1 MSNNMSEKER
11 WALAAKLESILGA
24 GLEPDEEDAIW
35 DAINIICPGY
45 VEELDRQAEE
55 VADWFDSKTPE
66 EIAQFVKDADAELA
80 KSKPNNVTDI
90 NDLRKK
96 KST

>member
-80 KSKPNNVTDI
+80 KSKQNNVTDI